1 MDYLD
6 YVLKKTDGAL
16 FVRMENYAA
25 LVGISKQ
32 TARNQVSSKT
42 FPLPLVRIGRSVFVK
57 ALDLATFLETGIGP
71 SGAVSQNQSTE
82 PRRPGPKRKYTEA
95 ARRQA
100 AARARARA
108 TATRGEG

>member
-32 TARNQVSSKT
+32 TARNQISSRT
-42 FPLPLVRIGRSVFVK
+42 FPLPVVRIGRSVFVK
-57 ALDLATFLETGIGP
+57 AVDLALFLETG
-71 SGAVSQNQSTE
+71 VSPCDATAE
-82 PRRPGPKRKYTEA
+82 PAAPRRRGRPRKYAKA
-95 ARRQA
+95 APRTRVA
-100 AARARARA
+100 AAKSSSSG
-108 TATRGEG
+108 RGEG

>member
-32 TARNQVSSKT
+32 TARNQISART

-57 ALDLATFLETGIGP
+57 AVDLAFFLETG
-71 SGAVSQNQSTE
+71 VSPCDATAE
-82 PRRPGPKRKYTEA
+82 PAAPRRRGRPRKYAKA
-95 ARRQA
+95 ARTRVA
-100 AARARARA
+100 AAKSSSSG
-108 TATRGEG
+108 RGEG